1 MRMHK
6 TLAELGLTAYATAV
20 IAFLLIPVAIVV
32 PMSLTDSLVFEVV
45 PSRLSLSQY
54 FRLFSNAAWME
65 VLGRSIQVATAVMFA
80 ATALGTLAA
89 MGIMRLTGAPGA
101 FAEALF
107 IAPQIV
113 PSVVIAVSSY
123 YVFSRSGLVG
133 TTLGIVIAHTLIAL
147 PFVVV
152 LVRSRLQSLD
162 PDLTLASASLGA
174 SPAQTFFR
182 ITVPQLRITLFGA
195 GILAFH
201 VSFDEVVLALFLTG
215 ARNKTLPVKLW
226 DSILFEVTPI
236 LPAISTVVIAIPIL
250 FVAAIAVLRRW
261 ARQ

>member
-20 IAFLLIPVAIVV
+20 IAFLLIPVAIVI

-89 MGIMRLTGAPGA
+89 MGIMRLTGAPEA